1 MVAHLLVGL
10 NVAVVMRR
18 PVMGLTMAHANALHP
33 HHPPRHAIT
42 LPLMVTRRQHALRTD
57 APTARSVGA
66 RLEDAAVKSVAT
78 ATLSYLYLR
87 TFRYRWLA
95 LALSLLTA
103 AAVCR
108 SSLQTKCHHFFR
120 TSHELI
126 CPPPPETSH
135 GHFPFDFA
143 LISARDLLAPLRP
156 RALSLLTLSS
166 LSPHSLLTLSSLS
179 PHSLLTNLPLSAEF
193 LFFLQSFFLSWFF
206 LQSSDCRARAS
217 GRLSH
222 TDRSGRR
229 RLLSSQHY
237 LYWWHRYQV
246 SHYKS
251 HTIQAPPPRP
261 YATHSHLFLYLH
273 IYIGAVPS
281 LQDLTG
287 FFLCSIIRNKH
298 LL

>member
-1 MVAHLLVGL
+1 MVAHLFVGL

-126 CPPPPETSH
+126 CPPPPRDVTRP
-135 GHFPFDFA
+135 FPFRLCIDQRER
-143 LISARDLLAPLRP
+143 SPRP
-156 RALSLLTLSS
+156 TSSSRALSPHSLLTLSS

-179 PHSLLTNLPLSAEF
+179 PDKPAAFRRVSFLSAEL
-193 LFFLQSFFLSWFF
+193 LFVLVFSAEL
-206 LQSSDCRARAS
+206 
-217 GRLSH
+217 RL
-222 TDRSGRR
+222 
-229 RLLSSQHY
+229 
-237 LYWWHRYQV
+237 
-246 SHYKS
+246 
-251 HTIQAPPPRP
+251 PR
-261 YATHSHLFLYLH
+261 
-273 IYIGAVPS
+273 
-281 LQDLTG
+281 
-287 FFLCSIIRNKH
+287 
-298 LL
+298 

>member
-126 CPPPPETSH
+126 CPPAPETSH

-179 PHSLLTNLPLSAEF
+179 PDKPAAFRRVSFLSAEL
-193 LFFLQSFFLSWFF
+193 LFVLVFSAEL
-206 LQSSDCRARAS
+206 
-217 GRLSH
+217 RL
-222 TDRSGRR
+222 
-229 RLLSSQHY
+229 
-237 LYWWHRYQV
+237 
-246 SHYKS
+246 
-251 HTIQAPPPRP
+251 PR
-261 YATHSHLFLYLH
+261 
-273 IYIGAVPS
+273 
-281 LQDLTG
+281 
-287 FFLCSIIRNKH
+287 
-298 LL
+298 